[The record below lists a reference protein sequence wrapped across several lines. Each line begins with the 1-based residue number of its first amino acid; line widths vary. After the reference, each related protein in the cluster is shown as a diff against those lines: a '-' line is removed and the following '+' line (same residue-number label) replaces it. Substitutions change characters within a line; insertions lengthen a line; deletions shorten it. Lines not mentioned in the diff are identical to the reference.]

1 MIKMSGHY
9 LEVDKINVKYGD
21 IQVLW
26 DASFYADKGE
36 IVALVGS
43 NGAGKSTTVK
53 AVSGL
58 VKISSGSVVFD
69 GQHLEGGNC
78 RKFID
83 HGIILCPEGRQL
95 FPNMTVYE
103 NLETGACS
111 KEAEA
116 KKKETIADIFK
127 WFPKLE
133 ERKNQMAGTLSG
145 GEQQMVA
152 FSRSMMGLPKVLL
165 MDEPSL
171 GLAPNIVDDIF
182 RIAKKIATENGLTI
196 IVVEQDV
203 RKALKFADRGYVL
216 ENGVISI
223 SGTSDELMGNEE
235 IKKAYLGF

>member
-1 MIKMSGHY
+1 MSGHY
-9 LEVDKINVKYGD
+9 LQIDKINVKYGD

-53 AVSGL
+53 ASAGL
-58 VKISSGSVVFD
+58 VKISSGTISFD
-69 GQHLEGGNC
+69 GKNLEGGNC
-78 RKFID
+78 RQYID

-103 NLETGACS
+103 NLEMGAAS
-111 KEAEA
+111 KEAERV
-116 KKKETIADIFK
+116 KKETIEK
-127 WFPKLE
+127 VYSWFPKLK
-133 ERKNQMAGTLSG
+133 ERKNQLAGTLSG

-152 FSRSMMGLPKVLL
+152 FSRGMMGLPKVLM

-182 RIAKKIATENGLTI
+182 RIAKKVSKESGLTI
-196 IVVEQDV
+196 VVVEQDV

-223 SGTSDELMGNEE
+223 TGTAGELLGNEE